1 MHPSPQ
7 GPTHAESPYT
17 RKLKRMVED
26 MNIVLGIAPA
36 HQKEDVHAIILQ
48 LDMLIT
54 GI

>member
-17 RKLKRMVED
+17 RKLKRMMED
-26 MNIVLGIAPA
+26 MNVVLSIAPS